1 MPQQNVNGIQ
11 IYYEIHGSGEPL
23 LLIMGIRRNIEWWYK
38 QLLDL
43 SAHYQVI
50 VFDNRGSGRTDKP
63 AGEYSIEQFADDTA
77 GLMHRLGIKHAHVLG
92 YSMGGY
98 IAQELAINYPHM
110 VDSLILVSTG
120 TGGARAVTMSA
131 ERAEKFA
138 DIQGLTPEEILQKNM
153 DIFFSDRFIR
163 NHPDE
168 VRRFSELSMRWYQPA
183 EAFVQQFN
191 ACQKHDT
198 VSRLHTVKVPT
209 LILSG
214 DDDPLIP
221 PQNSMILKEL
231 LPHAELKM
239 FSNLRHCFF
248 IEDHEKFNKIVL
260 TFLQSVNEKL

>member
-1 MPQQNVNGIQ
+1 MPYQDVNGIK
-11 IYYEIHGSGEPL
+11 IYYEIHGKGEPL

-38 QLLDL
+38 QLPDL
-43 SAHYQVI
+43 SAQCQVI

-63 AGEYSIEQFADDTA
+63 TDDYRIEQFADDTA
-77 GLMHRLGIKHAHVLG
+77 GLMRGLGIKHAHILG

-98 IAQELAINYPHM
+98 IAQELAITYPRM

-120 TGGARAVTMSA
+120 AGGSRAVTMSA

-153 DIFFSDRFIR
+153 DIFFSDHFIR
-163 NHPDE
+163 THPDQ
-168 VRRFSELSMRWYQPA
+168 VRIFSELSMRWYQPA

-198 VSRLHTVKVPT
+198 VSRLDSVKVPT
-209 LILSG
+209 LIMSG

-221 PQNSMILKEL
+221 PQNSIILKEL
-231 LPHAELKM
+231 MPNAELKM
-239 FSNLRHCFF
+239 FPALRHCFF
-248 IEDHEKFNKIVL
+248 IEDSEKFNQTVMA
-260 TFLQSVNEKL
+260 FLQSVKDKP

>member
-1 MPQQNVNGIQ
+1 MPQQNVNGIK

-38 QLLDL
+38 QLPDL
-43 SAHYQVI
+43 SAHYRVI

-77 GLMHRLGIKHAHVLG
+77 GLMRSLGIQHAHVLG

-98 IAQELAINYPHM
+98 IAQELAITHPHM

-120 TGGARAVTMSA
+120 AGGARAVTMSA
-131 ERAEKFA
+131 DRAEKFA

-153 DIFFSDRFIR
+153 DIFFSDRFLS

-168 VRRFSELSMRWYQPA
+168 VRIFSELSMRWYQPA

-198 VSRLHTVKVPT
+198 VTRIHLIKAPT

-214 DDDPLIP
+214 EDDPLIP

-231 LPHAELKM
+231 MPQAQLKM
-239 FSNLRHCFF
+239 FPTLRHCFF
-248 IEDHEKFNKIVL
+248 IEASGLFNQTVL
-260 TFLQSVNEKL
+260 SFLQSVKEKP